1 MNASPFTPANFSIF
15 LKFSQLSLAFYHKSL
30 TSLAMT
36 LVIPLGFLLVS
47 AFTYYAGGA
56 PAPITLGSTKSVA
69 PGVLGRVEGA
79 RLPGLQIVPIVGGA
93 AENIRNGNA
102 QLVLSQ
108 DDDEATPSLYT
119 LEQNKAIAD
128 VVAVALSGGVGGAP
142 GAPAYAVK
150 VTANGSRSFAFLPGL
165 LIMSLMNLALFT
177 TGAKLL
183 EDRAKGTLR
192 LFRLFPVP
200 LYIIFSAEAATKLLL
215 ALAQAVLFVLL
226 GDYLLELHLSWA
238 TITSSI
244 GVACLC
250 GLSLLSLG
258 MALGSNLR
266 NFSSGIHLFTILNLL
281 MIFMGD
287 LMFPNT
293 NYPATRV
300 VAFFLP
306 ATHCVNL
313 LRQTMLDYPAS
324 FSVAT
329 SVVYLVVFTSLMAVW
344 TLRGFRYTAE
354 E

>member
-1 MNASPFTPANFSIF
+1 MNALHFAPANFSIF

-47 AFTYYAGGA
+47 SFTYYAGGA
-56 PAPITLGSTKSVA
+56 ATPITMGSTRSVA
-69 PGVLGRVEGA
+69 PAVLAQVESA

-93 AENIRNGNA
+93 AENIRDGNA
-102 QLVLSQ
+102 QLVLDQ
-108 DDDEATPSLYT
+108 DEGDAAPSLYT
-119 LEQNKAIAD
+119 LERNKALAD
-128 VVAVALSGGVGGAP
+128 VVAVALSGGHN
-142 GAPAYAVK
+142 APAYAVK
-150 VTANGSRSFAFLPGL
+150 VATNGAMSFAFLPGL

-215 ALAQAVLFVLL
+215 ALAQAALFVLL
-226 GDYLLELHLSWA
+226 GDYLLELHLNWA
-238 TITSSI
+238 TIVSSI
-244 GVACLC
+244 GVAVLC
-250 GLSLLSLG
+250 AFSLLSLG

-266 NFSSGIHLFTILNLL
+266 SYSSGIHVFTILNLL

-329 SVVYLVVFTSLMAVW
+329 SVAYLSLFTALMALW
-344 TLRGFRYTAE
+344 TLKGFRYTAE

>member
-1 MNASPFTPANFSIF
+1 MNAPPFTPSNFSIF

-47 AFTYYAGGA
+47 AFTYYAGGTS
-56 PAPITLGSTKSVA
+56 APITMGSTDSVA
-69 PGVLGRVEGA
+69 PGVLRQVESI
-79 RLPGLQIVPIVGGA
+79 RLPGLQIVPIIGGA
-93 AENIRNGNA
+93 AENIRDGNA

-108 DDDEATPSLYT
+108 DEDHGPPSIYT

-128 VVAVALSGGVGGAP
+128 VVAVALSGGGHAM
-142 GAPAYAVK
+142 PAYAVK
-150 VTANGSRSFAFLPGL
+150 VTENGAMSFAFLPGL
-165 LIMSLMNLALFT
+165 LIMSLVNLALFT

-200 LYIIFSAEAATKLLL
+200 LFIIFSAEAATKLLL
-215 ALAQAVLFVLL
+215 ALAQAALFVLL
-226 GDYLLELHLSWA
+226 GDYLLELHLNWA
-238 TITSSI
+238 TICASI

-258 MALGSNLR
+258 IALGSTLPS
-266 NFSSGIHLFTILNLL
+266 FSSGIHMFTLLNLL

-293 NYPATRV
+293 NYPATRI
-300 VAFFLP
+300 VAFLLP

-324 FSVAT
+324 FSVTT
-329 SVVYLVVFTSLMAVW
+329 SVVYLTTFTSLMALW
-344 TLRGFRYTAE
+344 TLKGFRYTAE